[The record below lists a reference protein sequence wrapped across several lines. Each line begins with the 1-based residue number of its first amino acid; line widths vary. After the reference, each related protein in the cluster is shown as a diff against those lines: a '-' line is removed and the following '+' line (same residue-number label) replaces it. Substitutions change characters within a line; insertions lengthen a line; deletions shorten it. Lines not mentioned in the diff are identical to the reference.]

1 MDNNV
6 SGMERV
12 SARLMFINILV
23 FVFVIISIAK
33 LAGIQVKHHE
43 EYLQAAAEQ
52 QNRRVNVE
60 AHRGEIFDRN
70 GYLLAGNFTEA
81 TYEVFWRNVPSESV
95 GEIDSLIVKLGDYTD
110 LEIPIQPCPGN
121 QVIAEGVTYEYATE
135 IMNSVSNYVDCSFV
149 TKRVYPMGDVMMPV
163 VGSYNSHVSQGLE
176 HQMQDFLEGE
186 DGVRYFEVSEW
197 SHLNAVDVGADN
209 IQPVHGR
216 DLYLTIDA
224 RYQEIAMSELE
235 RAVEESGSSWG
246 AIVIIN
252 PDNGDI
258 LSLASYPVR
267 NENGSLAQNHCIQSS
282 HEPGSVFKAI
292 TLATALDINAVSVSD
307 SFDCTQ
313 SYIEIAGY
321 KINESHPIGEI
332 LNLTEVIA
340 LSSNVGTVQL
350 ANLIADSTLH
360 QYCVDFGFGH
370 KTRIDFPS
378 EQSGLITDLSR
389 WSALSKANLAIG
401 QEVAATPLQIAM
413 AYGAIA
419 NGGLLFRPRLVASTY
434 ESGLLHPLAES
445 PFRRVISEG
454 TSATVRSILASV
466 VTEGTGSSAQINGVT
481 VAGKTGTAER
491 LVEDG
496 YLSAFA
502 GMVPAENPKLVAV
515 VIFDMPDYEY
525 RWGSALAAPTFQNV
539 VSRILSTSPEIALG
553 SPLSAEELVAV
564 GGELCE

>member
-1 MDNNV
+1 MDTNV

-12 SARLMFINILV
+12 SARLMFVNILV
-23 FVFVIISIAK
+23 FVFVVISIAK

-43 EYLQAAAEQ
+43 EYLEAAANQ

-60 AHRGEIFDRN
+60 ANRGEIFDRN
-70 GYLLAGNFTEA
+70 GFLLAGNLTEA
-81 TYEVFWRNVPSESV
+81 TYEVFWQNVPIEKTD
-95 GEIDSLIVKLGDYTD
+95 EIDSLVVKLGDYTD
-110 LEIPIQPCPGN
+110 LEVPVQRGSRN
-121 QVIAEGVTYEYATE
+121 QIIAEGVAYEYATE
-135 IMNSVSNYVDCSFV
+135 IMNSISSYADCSFV
-149 TKRVYPMGDVMMPV
+149 TKRVYPMGEIMMPV
-163 VGSYNSHVSQGLE
+163 IGSYNSNVSQGLE
-176 HQMQDFLEGE
+176 RQMQDFLEGE
-186 DGVRYFEVSEW
+186 DGVRYFQISEW
-197 SHLNAVDVGADN
+197 SHLNAVDASADN
-209 IQPVHGR
+209 IQPIHGR

-235 RAVEESGSSWG
+235 KAVEESGSSWG
-246 AIVIIN
+246 AIVVIN
-252 PDNGDI
+252 PDNGDV

-267 NENGSLAQNHCIQSS
+267 NEDGSLAQNHCVQSS

-292 TLATALDINAVSVSD
+292 TLAAALDINAVSLSD
-307 SFDCTQ
+307 SFDCTR
-313 SYIEIAGY
+313 SFVEIAGFR
-321 KINESHPIGEI
+321 INESHPIGEF
-332 LNLTEVIA
+332 LDLTEVIA
-340 LSSNVGTVQL
+340 HSSNVGTVKL
-350 ANLIADSTLH
+350 ADFIPDSVFY
-360 QYCVDFGFGH
+360 QYCIDFGFGH

-378 EQSGLITDLSR
+378 EQSGLLTSLNN

-419 NGGLLFRPRLVASTY
+419 NGGLLYRPRLVASTY

-445 PFRRVISEG
+445 PSRRVISEG

-502 GMVPAENPKLVAV
+502 GMVPAENPKLVVV

-539 VSRILSTSPEIALG
+539 VSGILSTSPEIALG
-553 SPLSAEELVAV
+553 SPLSVDDLVAV
-564 GGELCE
+564 RGGN

>member
-1 MDNNV
+1 MDTNV

-12 SARLMFINILV
+12 SARLMFVNILV
-23 FVFVIISIAK
+23 FVFVVISIAK

-43 EYLQAAAEQ
+43 EYLEAAANQ

-60 AHRGEIFDRN
+60 ANRGEIFDRN
-70 GYLLAGNFTEA
+70 GFLLAGNLTEA
-81 TYEVFWRNVPSESV
+81 TYEVFWQNVPIEKTD
-95 GEIDSLIVKLGDYTD
+95 EIDSLVVKLGDYTD
-110 LEIPIQPCPGN
+110 LEVPVQRGSRN
-121 QVIAEGVTYEYATE
+121 QIIAEGVAYEYATE
-135 IMNSVSNYVDCSFV
+135 IMNSISSYADCSFL
-149 TKRVYPMGDVMMPV
+149 TKRVYPMGEIMMPV
-163 VGSYNSHVSQGLE
+163 IGSYNSNVSQGLE
-176 HQMQDFLEGE
+176 RQMQDFLEGE
-186 DGVRYFEVSEW
+186 DGVRYFQISEW
-197 SHLNAVDVGADN
+197 SHLNAVDASADN
-209 IQPVHGR
+209 IQPIHGR

-235 RAVEESGSSWG
+235 KAVEESGSSWG
-246 AIVIIN
+246 AIVVIN
-252 PDNGDI
+252 PDNGDV

-267 NENGSLAQNHCIQSS
+267 NENGSLAQNHCVQSS

-292 TLATALDINAVSVSD
+292 TLAAALDINAVSLSD
-307 SFDCTQ
+307 SFDCTR
-313 SYIEIAGY
+313 SFVEIAGFR
-321 KINESHPIGEI
+321 INESHPIGEF
-332 LNLTEVIA
+332 LDLTEVIA
-340 LSSNVGTVQL
+340 HSSNVGTVKL
-350 ANLIADSTLH
+350 ADFIPDSVFY
-360 QYCVDFGFGH
+360 QYCIDFGFGH

-378 EQSGLITDLSR
+378 EQSGLLTSLNN

-401 QEVAATPLQIAM
+401 QEVATTPLQIAM

-419 NGGLLFRPRLVASTY
+419 NGGLLYRPRLVASTY

-445 PFRRVISEG
+445 PSRRVISEG

-502 GMVPAENPKLVAV
+502 GMVPAENPKLVVV

-539 VSRILSTSPEIALG
+539 VSGILSTSPEIALG
-553 SPLSAEELVAV
+553 SPLSVDDLVAV
-564 GGELCE
+564 GGGN

>member
-1 MDNNV
+1 MDTNV

-12 SARLMFINILV
+12 SARLMFVNILF
-23 FVFVIISIAK
+23 FVFVVISIAK

-43 EYLQAAAEQ
+43 EYLEAAANQ

-60 AHRGEIFDRN
+60 ANRGEIFDRN
-70 GYLLAGNFTEA
+70 GFLLAGNLTEA
-81 TYEVFWRNVPSESV
+81 TYEVFWQNVPVEKTE
-95 GEIDSLIVKLGDYTD
+95 EIDSLVVKLGDYTD
-110 LEIPIQPCPGN
+110 LEVPVQHGNRN

-135 IMNSVSNYVDCSFV
+135 IMNSISSYADCSFV
-149 TKRVYPMGDVMMPV
+149 TKRVYPMGEMMMPV

-176 HQMQDFLEGE
+176 RQMQDFLEGE
-186 DGVRYFEVSEW
+186 DGVRYFQISEW
-197 SHLNAVDVGADN
+197 SHLNAVDATADN
-209 IQPVHGR
+209 IQPIHGR

-235 RAVEESGSSWG
+235 RAVEESGSLWG

-252 PDNGDI
+252 PDNGDV

-267 NENGSLAQNHCIQSS
+267 NEDGSLAQNHCVQSS

-292 TLATALDINAVSVSD
+292 TLAAALDINAVSLSD
-307 SFDCTQ
+307 SFDCTE
-313 SYIEIAGY
+313 SFVEIAGFR
-321 KINESHPIGEI
+321 INESHPIGEF
-332 LNLTEVIA
+332 LDLTEVIA
-340 LSSNVGTVQL
+340 HSSNVGTVKL
-350 ANLIADSTLH
+350 ADFIPDSVLY
-360 QYCVDFGFGH
+360 QYCIDFGFGH
-370 KTRIDFPS
+370 KTRVDFPS
-378 EQSGLITDLSR
+378 EQSGLLTSLNN

-419 NGGLLFRPRLVASTY
+419 NGGLLYRPRLVASTY

-445 PFRRVISEG
+445 PSRRVISEG

-502 GMVPAENPKLVAV
+502 GMVPAENPKLVV
-515 VIFDMPDYEY
+515 VVVFDMPDYEY
-525 RWGSALAAPTFQNV
+525 RWGSVLAAPTFQNV
-539 VSRILSTSPEIALG
+539 VSGILSTSPEIALG
-553 SPLSAEELVAV
+553 SPLSADDLIAV
-564 GGELCE
+564 GGEN

>member
-1 MDNNV
+1 MDTNV

-12 SARLMFINILV
+12 SARLMFVNILV
-23 FVFVIISIAK
+23 FVFVVISIAK

-43 EYLQAAAEQ
+43 EYLEAAANQ

-60 AHRGEIFDRN
+60 ANRGEIFDRN
-70 GYLLAGNFTEA
+70 GFLLAGNLTEA
-81 TYEVFWRNVPSESV
+81 TYEVFWQNVPIEKTD
-95 GEIDSLIVKLGDYTD
+95 EIDSLVVKLGDYTD
-110 LEIPIQPCPGN
+110 LEVPVQRGSRN
-121 QVIAEGVTYEYATE
+121 QIIAEGVAYEYATE
-135 IMNSVSNYVDCSFV
+135 IMNSISSYADCSFL
-149 TKRVYPMGDVMMPV
+149 TKRVYPMGEIMMPV
-163 VGSYNSHVSQGLE
+163 IGSYNSNVSQGLE
-176 HQMQDFLEGE
+176 RQMQDFLEGE
-186 DGVRYFEVSEW
+186 DGVRYFQISEW
-197 SHLNAVDVGADN
+197 SHLNAVDASADN
-209 IQPVHGR
+209 IQPIHGR

-235 RAVEESGSSWG
+235 KAVEESGSSWG
-246 AIVIIN
+246 AIVVIN
-252 PDNGDI
+252 PDNGDV
-258 LSLASYPVR
+258 LSLARYPVR
-267 NENGSLAQNHCIQSS
+267 NEDGSLAQNHCVQSS

-292 TLATALDINAVSVSD
+292 TLAAALDINAVSLSD
-307 SFDCTQ
+307 SFDCTR
-313 SYIEIAGY
+313 SFVEIAGFR
-321 KINESHPIGEI
+321 INESHPIGEF
-332 LNLTEVIA
+332 LDLTEVIA
-340 LSSNVGTVQL
+340 HSSNVGTVKL
-350 ANLIADSTLH
+350 ADFIPDSVFY
-360 QYCVDFGFGH
+360 QYCIDFGFGH

-378 EQSGLITDLSR
+378 EQSGLLTSLNN

-419 NGGLLFRPRLVASTY
+419 NGGLLYRPRLVASTY

-445 PFRRVISEG
+445 PSRRVISEG

-502 GMVPAENPKLVAV
+502 GMVPAENPKLVVV

-539 VSRILSTSPEIALG
+539 VSGILSTSPEIALG
-553 SPLSAEELVAV
+553 SPLSVDDLVAV
-564 GGELCE
+564 RGGN